1 MKKIYWITLLVVS
14 LALVLTACGSPA
26 TEETTAE
33 QSTAEEAAPAEAPA
47 AEAAPA
53 AQLDADTPGGIFQAA
68 MAGVTTDVKTFLDGI
83 PVPEDGTVSME
94 DNSRMDF
101 VTSLSIEECAQF
113 YRDTFPALGLI
124 EIEEL
129 GKQTDFGATLIYGG
143 YPNGKA
149 IRVKIGRLSD
159 ISRNV
164 QVYILEPEDL

>member
-1 MKKIYWITLLVVS
+1 MKRIYWITLLVVS
-14 LALVLTACGSPA
+14 LSIVLVACRSPA
-26 TEETTAE
+26 PQEPAPE
-33 QSTAEEAAPAEAPA
+33 QPAAEENVAAEAPA
-47 AEAAPA
+47 EEAAPA

-68 MAGVTTDVKTFLDGI
+68 MAGVTTDVKIFIEGI
-83 PVPEDGTVSME
+83 PVPEEGTVSMADE
-94 DNSRMDF
+94 TRMDF

-129 GKQTDFGATLIYGG
+129 GKQTDFSATIVYGG

-164 QVYILEPEDL
+164 QVYILDPEDL